1 MSIFSASLDI
11 CASSH
16 RGRTQPALLISIS
29 VDDVSMTSVVLLA
42 DAADAAL
49 IFLVAVASTTLPDF
63 PEFNFIVYHSQCRRN
78 DFNIAG
84 ANII

>member
-1 MSIFSASLDI
+1 
-11 CASSH
+11 
-16 RGRTQPALLISIS
+16 
-29 VDDVSMTSVVLLA
+29 MTSVVLLA

-63 PEFNFIVYHSQCRRN
+63 PEFNFIVYHSQWRRN